1 MGGECNIKCGIFKKG
16 FESNDHGYKETGNRR
31 NGYTHKTLKTTM
43 GDVVMKALYLRI
55 TELYKKWTGRPVAN
69 WAMVRKQLSIDDK
82 IQARILKLSIS
93 KRARH
98 AASV

>member
-43 GDVVMKALYLRI
+43 GDVEINALLIRPSAYDNLL
-55 TELYKKWTGRPVAN
+55 LYASGYTAVTLDLF
-69 WAMVRKQLSIDDK
+69 LS
-82 IQARILKLSIS
+82 SF
-93 KRARH
+93 
-98 AASV
+98 

>member
-43 GDVVMKALYLRI
+43 EMLKSMLHLFDLQHTITYSYMCLDILR
-55 TELYKKWTGRPVAN
+55 
-69 WAMVRKQLSIDDK
+69 
-82 IQARILKLSIS
+82 
-93 KRARH
+93 
-98 AASV
+98 